1 MTRERLGYILYIGR
15 PEVRVVRLGAWGFRL
30 VFSRKRAHASG
41 RATVDLEFVDRFG
54 RLWGIVLRDGCQG
67 LVSIDVAL
75 ANELTG
81 LWINLTK
88 VASLRAM

>member
-1 MTRERLGYILYIGR
+1 VSDSYIYIGR
-15 PEVRVVRLGAWGFRL
+15 PDARVVRLGAWGLRL
-30 VFSRKRAHASG
+30 VFSRRRAHASG
-41 RATVDLEFVDRFG
+41 RATVDLEFVDGFD
-54 RLWGIVLRDGCQG
+54 RLWGVVFRDGCQG

-81 LWINLTK
+81 LWINLAK